1 MADSGAPV
9 LELSDVEM
17 RFGGVTVLTGLS
29 IDVAEGEV
37 FGLIGPNGAGK
48 STLFN
53 IASGLLTP
61 VSGRVVLDGRDITKM
76 RPDARA
82 RRGLARTFQRL
93 ETFRVLTVR
102 ENVLVAAEI
111 RRRWSRDRTS
121 PKAIADDLLERVGL
135 SDIAD
140 KVVDTLSTGSAR
152 LVEVARALATKPRVL
167 LLDEPASG
175 LDDQETSRLGA
186 LLRGLAADGLS
197 VVLVEHDVSLVMDV
211 CARVAVLDNGRIL
224 TVGAPDAVRGDDAVQ
239 AAYLGPTL
247 VET

>member
-1 MADSGAPV
+1 MGVPV
-9 LELSDVEM
+9 LELHGIDM
-17 RFGGVTVLTGLS
+17 RFGGVQVLT
-29 IDVAEGEV
+29 DVSLEISESEV

-53 IASGLLTP
+53 IASGLLAP
-61 VSGRVVLDGRDITKM
+61 VSGKIVLDGRDITKL

-121 PKAIADDLLERVGL
+121 PRTIADDLLERVGL
-135 SDIAD
+135 IDIAD
-140 KVVDTLSTGSAR
+140 KIVDTLSTGSAR
-152 LVEVARALATKPRVL
+152 LVEVARALATQPRVL

-175 LDDQETSRLGA
+175 LDEQETIRLGE
-186 LLRGLAADGLS
+186 LLRGLGREGLA

-211 CARVAVLDNGRIL
+211 CERVAVLDNGSIL
-224 TVGAPDAVRGDDAVQ
+224 TVGSPDIVRGDGAVQ

-247 VET
+247 VEP

>member
-1 MADSGAPV
+1 MGVPV
-9 LELSDVEM
+9 LELHGIDM
-17 RFGGVTVLTGLS
+17 RFGGVQVLS
-29 IDVAEGEV
+29 DVSLEIGESGV
-37 FGLIGPNGAGK
+37 LGLIGPNGAGK

-53 IASGLLTP
+53 IASGLLAP
-61 VSGRVVLDGRDITKM
+61 VSGKIVLDGRDITKL

-121 PKAIADDLLERVGL
+121 PRTIADDLLERVGL
-135 SDIAD
+135 IDIAD
-140 KVVDTLSTGSAR
+140 KIVDTLSTGSAR
-152 LVEVARALATKPRVL
+152 LVEVARALATQPRVL

-175 LDDQETSRLGA
+175 LDEQETIRLGE
-186 LLRGLAADGLS
+186 LLRGLGREGLA

-211 CARVAVLDNGRIL
+211 CERVAVLDNGSIL
-224 TVGAPDAVRGDDAVQ
+224 TVGSPEIVRGDGAVQ

-247 VET
+247 VEP

>member
-1 MADSGAPV
+1 MSPPV
-9 LELSDVEM
+9 LELHEIDM
-17 RFGGVTVLTGLS
+17 HFGGVQVLKNVSVDAG
-29 IDVAEGEV
+29 EGEV

-61 VSGRVVLDGRDITKM
+61 ARGRVVLDGRDITKL
-76 RPDARA
+76 RPDSRA

-111 RRRWSRDRTS
+111 RRRWSHDRTS
-121 PKAIADDLLERVGL
+121 PKAIADELLERVGL
-135 SDIAD
+135 TEIAD
-140 KVVDTLSTGSAR
+140 RVVDTLSTGSAR

-175 LDDQETSRLGA
+175 LNDQETRRLGE
-186 LLRGLAADGLS
+186 LLGSLGREGLT
-197 VVLVEHDVSLVMDV
+197 VVLVEHDVSLVMEV
-211 CARVAVLDNGRIL
+211 CARVAVLDNGSIL
-224 TVGAPDAVRGDDAVQ
+224 TVGTPDLVRRDGAVQ
-239 AAYLGPTL
+239 EAYLGPTL
-247 VET
+247 VEP